1 MNGIQSYQIG
11 RHKITL
17 ALREDVGPVSP
28 YSLLLAENI
37 SDLTGQTVVDVGSG
51 SGFLS
56 IVARLQ
62 GATRVYLLDTY
73 ESAIALALENAERN
87 RVREGLIHLPIGS
100 SMIPLPEGERVNV
113 IISNPAQLPLPQM
126 ERENSPFYAGPEA
139 ARRRKRVA
147 TTVLLCSVRDETLG
161 NADLVGRGTWL
172 AFAHSE
178 TLRCAQTTFLTAQMS
193 ANA

>member
-1 MNGIQSYQIG
+1 MNGVQSYQIG

-62 GATRVYLLDTY
+62 GATRV
-73 ESAIALALENAERN
+73 
-87 RVREGLIHLPIGS
+87 
-100 SMIPLPEGERVNV
+100 
-113 IISNPAQLPLPQM
+113 
-126 ERENSPFYAGPEA
+126 
-139 ARRRKRVA
+139 
-147 TTVLLCSVRDETLG
+147 
-161 NADLVGRGTWL
+161 
-172 AFAHSE
+172 
-178 TLRCAQTTFLTAQMS
+178 
-193 ANA
+193 

>member
-1 MNGIQSYQIG
+1 MNGVQSYQIG

-62 GATRVYLLDTY
+62 GAKRVTCSTRTKAPLRWRWKMR
-73 ESAIALALENAERN
+73 SAIELERA
-87 RVREGLIHLPIGS
+87 
-100 SMIPLPEGERVNV
+100 
-113 IISNPAQLPLPQM
+113 
-126 ERENSPFYAGPEA
+126 
-139 ARRRKRVA
+139 
-147 TTVLLCSVRDETLG
+147 
-161 NADLVGRGTWL
+161 
-172 AFAHSE
+172 
-178 TLRCAQTTFLTAQMS
+178 
-193 ANA
+193 